1 MPVHPLL
8 PTEGT
13 NQNDTHSIDTQR
25 IALVIQYL
33 GTHFH
38 GWQRQLIHRTVQA
51 EIETVLESLLQRR
64 VVLHG
69 AGRTDAG
76 VHAAAQ
82 VAHFDAPAQIPA
94 HRWADILTHRLSEDI
109 VVRASAAVPPDW
121 HARFSALWRRYRYT
135 IYTDARP
142 NLFVRPFAWHYYLA
156 PLDVDRMQ
164 EALTPMLGRH
174 HLAAFHRAGSKR
186 PHSWVD
192 VQAAE
197 CIRRGPFVQIEL
209 QASGFLY
216 GMMRLL
222 VGMLVEV
229 GQGLR
234 SPAQFTEIWSTE
246 RRDLVKY
253 AAPPQG
259 LCLLRVGYPD
269 LPIAPA
275 LWFDT
280 QPQFSLPID
289 SLPTANVLPPAN
301 LDKETLYS
309 HEQNLCT
316 ATGDA

>member
-1 MPVHPLL
+1 MSAMPAASLAEANPLIR
-8 PTEGT
+8 PTE
-13 NQNDTHSIDTQR
+13 SQR
-25 IALVIQYL
+25 VVLVIQYL

-38 GWQRQLIHRTVQA
+38 GWQRQLKQRTVQE
-51 EIETVLESLLQRR
+51 EIEEAIASMTGYP

-82 VAHFDAPAQIPA
+82 IAHFDAPVHIPA
-94 HRWADILTHRLSEDI
+94 HRWAAILNGRLPQDVMI
-109 VVRASAAVPPDW
+109 RASAAVGETW

-135 IYTDARP
+135 IYTESCP
-142 NLFVRPFAWHYYLA
+142 NLFVRSVAWHYYLS
-156 PLDVDRMQ
+156 PLNESLMQ
-164 EALTPMLGRH
+164 KALEPLVGRQ

-197 CIRRGPFVQIEL
+197 CVRRGALIEIEL

-216 GMMRLL
+216 GMVRLL

-229 GQGLR
+229 GSGMR
-234 SPAQFTEIWSTE
+234 SPQEFTEIWQQQ

-269 LPIAPA
+269 FPVATD

-280 QPQFSLPID
+280 QPRLLLPSL
-289 SLPTANVLPPAN
+289 L
-301 LDKETLYS
+301 
-309 HEQNLCT
+309 
-316 ATGDA
+316 